1 MYDGRLS
8 VAVWV
13 LITLWAR
20 WRIST
25 VANASHLLA
34 AAVTYTFHLEA
45 GQPLGQALRR
55 EGLAI
60 YSNTPSFE
68 ITQRGVIVRFTTD
81 SWTKH
86 PGSEVTTMEVHL
98 KAVNRPRE
106 RPSNG

>member
-1 MYDGRLS
+1 MNKSLEETIMYDGRLS

-68 ITQRGVIVRFTTD
+68 TTSKGRD
-81 SWTKH
+81 CSIYDRLLDH
-86 PGSEVTTMEVHL
+86 APRIRSHDHGGS
-98 KAVNRPRE
+98 
-106 RPSNG
+106 S